1 MTARGARDIVT
12 AIKPSLRFVYCQ
24 FIWKTSMS
32 GLRYLSRPATA
43 AEREGQAWRGPGL
56 PPGAIKRVS
65 AIERVAVVAD
75 RVAIAALVDRPHA
88 LMTIAAEGAKRPEH
102 EGVVIAFVR
111 RMMIRDR
118 RRRRPARFEA

>member
-43 AEREGQAWRGPGL
+43 AEREGQGL
-56 PPGAIKRVS
+56 A
-65 AIERVAVVAD
+65 
-75 RVAIAALVDRPHA
+75 RPWP
-88 LMTIAAEGAKRPEH
+88 TPWC
-102 EGVVIAFVR
+102 
-111 RMMIRDR
+111 D
-118 RRRRPARFEA
+118 